1 MIRPIFTELALFFA
15 PFAIYALFLLATRA
29 AVFVPD
35 AWSWRVIAWLTGA
48 ALLSVVLSF
57 MVMAQFVGSPP
68 GSTYVPAHMEN
79 GVFVPGRTE

>member
-1 MIRPIFTELALFFA
+1 MIRPVFTEIALFLA
-15 PFAIYALFLLATRA
+15 PFAVYALFLLATRA
-29 AVFVPD
+29 AVLEPD
-35 AWSWRVIAWLTGA
+35 AWSWRVIGWLTGA

-57 MVMAQFVGSPP
+57 VVFAQFSGSAP